1 MRIFGITLF
10 IKLQNDT
17 ETTIKRR
24 KAMKN
29 EMES

>member
-1 MRIFGITLF
+1 MRIFGVILF
-10 IKLQNDT
+10 TKQQNDT
-17 ETTIKRR
+17 WTTITRR